1 MAEDYKMLIGGEY
14 VDAKEKFTVS
24 DKHSGEAIGE
34 FPIADEKIYSSA
46 VETAQKGLEELSA
59 LPAHRRALILEK
71 ISETVESRKEEFTRI
86 LCQETGKPHKFASGE
101 VSRAVQTFKFAS
113 EVAKSIHG
121 ETVPLDA
128 AVGSENRVGFYYRE
142 PCGIVGAITPFNY
155 PLNLAA
161 HKLAPSF
168 AAGCSVVLKP
178 ASFTP
183 LSSLRLAEVALEA
196 GLPEKAINIIYGPGG
211 TVGEWLS
218 KDERLAAVTFTGS
231 PPVGRRIKELS
242 GVKRVILE
250 LGSNSAAIVEP
261 DADLEFAIP
270 RLVTGSFAYSGQVCI
285 SVQRIYLQEKI
296 FESFLERFVEKT
308 RKLKIGPPEEETTD
322 IGPMISEGEAKRVQ
336 SWIEEAVSAGAK
348 VVTGGKR
355 EGVIYHPT
363 VLTEVKPDM
372 KVMSKEVFGPVV
384 CVTPYD
390 SFEDALRMVNDST
403 YGLQAGVFTRDV
415 NKAFKAIRTLKV
427 GGVIINDYPTYR
439 ADNMPYG
446 GVKESGLGRE
456 GLKFAVEELTD
467 IKMVV
472 FNL

>member
-1 MAEDYKMLIGGEY
+1 MAQEYKMLIGGKY
-14 VDAKEKFTVS
+14 VDAEKRFSVT
-24 DKHSGEAIGE
+24 DKYSGEVIGE
-34 FPIADEKIYSSA
+34 FPVADEWVYESA
-46 VETAQKGLEELSA
+46 IETAQRGLEELSA
-59 LPAHRRALILEK
+59 LPAHRRALILQK
-71 ISETVESRKEEFTRI
+71 ISETLQERKEEFTGV
-86 LCQETGKPHKFASGE
+86 LCQEAGKPYKYASVE
-101 VSRAVQTFKFAS
+101 VSRAIETFKFAS

-128 AVGSENRVGFYYRE
+128 ATGSENRMGFYLRE

-155 PLNLAA
+155 PLNLVA

-178 ASFTP
+178 ASFAP
-183 LSSLRLAEVALEA
+183 LLSLRLAEVALEA
-196 GLPEKAINIIYGPGG
+196 GLPEKAINVIYGPGS

-242 GVKRVILE
+242 GLKRVILE

-285 SVQRIYLQEKI
+285 SVQRIYLQKEI

-308 RKLKIGPPEEETTD
+308 RKLKIGPPEDEATD

-336 SWIEEAVSAGAK
+336 SWIEEAVSGDAK

-372 KVMSKEVFGPVV
+372 KVVNKEVFGPVV
-384 CVTPYD
+384 CITPYD
-390 SFEDALRMVNDST
+390 SFEDALQMVNDST

-415 NKAFKAIRTLKV
+415 NKAFKAIKTLKV

>member
-1 MAEDYKMLIGGEY
+1 MTQEYKMLIGGEY
-14 VDAKEKFTVS
+14 VDAKEKFTVT

-34 FPIADEKIYSSA
+34 FPIADEKIYRSA

-59 LPAHRRALILEK
+59 LPAHRRALILQR
-71 ISETVESRKEEFTRI
+71 ISETVDARRDEFATT
-86 LCQETGKPHKFASGE
+86 LCQEAGKPHRYSAVE
-101 VSRAVQTFKFAS
+101 VARAVETFKFAS

-121 ETVPLDA
+121 ETIPLNA
-128 AVGSENRVGFYYRE
+128 ATGSENRFGFYFRE

-155 PLNLAA
+155 PLNLVA
-161 HKLAPSF
+161 HKVAPSI
-168 AAGCSVVLKP
+168 AAGCSIVLKP

-183 LSSLRLAEVALEA
+183 ISSLKLAEVALEC
-196 GLPEKAINIIYGPGG
+196 GLPKNAMNVIYGPGS

-242 GVKRVILE
+242 GLKRVILE

-261 DADLEFAIP
+261 DANLDFAIP
-270 RLVTGSFAYSGQVCI
+270 RLVGGSFAYSGQVCI
-285 SVQRIYLQEKI
+285 SVQRIYVRREI
-296 FESFLERFVEKT
+296 FDRFLKEFVSKT
-308 RKLKIGPPEEETTD
+308 EQLKIGPPEDENTD
-322 IGPMISEGEAKRVQ
+322 IGPMISEAEAKRVE
-336 SWIEEAVSAGAK
+336 SWVAEAVSAGAK
-348 VVTGGKR
+348 VTTGGKR
-355 EGVIYHPT
+355 EGIIYPPT

-372 KVMSKEVFGPVV
+372 KVVCKEIFAPVV
-384 CVTPYD
+384 SIIPYD
-390 SFEDALRMVNDST
+390 GFEEALRRVNDSV
-403 YGLQAGVFTRDV
+403 YGLQAGVFTSDIG
-415 NKAFKAIRTLKV
+415 KAFEAIRGIKV

-446 GVKESGLGRE
+446 GVKQSGLGRE
-456 GLKFAVEELTD
+456 GLKFTVEELTD

>member
-196 GLPEKAINIIYGPGG
+196 GLPEKAVNVIYGPGD

-242 GVKRVILE
+242 GLKRVILE

-261 DADLEFAIP
+261 DADLEFAVP

-285 SVQRIYLQEKI
+285 SVQRIYLQKKI
-296 FESFLERFVEKT
+296 FESFLERFIDKT
-308 RKLKIGPPEEETTD
+308 RKLKIGPPRDEATD

-336 SWIEEAVSAGAK
+336 SWIEEAVSGGAK

-363 VLTEVKPDM
+363 VLTEAKPDM

-384 CVTPYD
+384 CITPYD

-415 NKAFKAIRTLKV
+415 NKAFKAIKTLKV

>member
-1 MAEDYKMLIGGEY
+1 
-14 VDAKEKFTVS
+14 
-24 DKHSGEAIGE
+24 
-34 FPIADEKIYSSA
+34 
-46 VETAQKGLEELSA
+46 
-59 LPAHRRALILEK
+59 
-71 ISETVESRKEEFTRI
+71 
-86 LCQETGKPHKFASGE
+86 
-101 VSRAVQTFKFAS
+101 
-113 EVAKSIHG
+113 
-121 ETVPLDA
+121 
-128 AVGSENRVGFYYRE
+128 
-142 PCGIVGAITPFNY
+142 
-155 PLNLAA
+155 
-161 HKLAPSF
+161 
-168 AAGCSVVLKP
+168 
-178 ASFTP
+178 
-183 LSSLRLAEVALEA
+183 LAEVALEA
-196 GLPEKAINIIYGPGG
+196 GLPKNAINLIYGPGG

-242 GVKRVILE
+242 GLKRVVLE

-261 DADLEFAIP
+261 DADLEFAVP

-285 SVQRIYLQEKI
+285 SVQRIYLQKEI
-296 FESFLERFVEKT
+296 FESFLERFIDKT
-308 RKLKIGPPEEETTD
+308 RELKIGPPRDETTD

-336 SWIEEAVSAGAK
+336 SWIEEAVSGGAK

-355 EGVIYHPT
+355 EGAVHYPT
-363 VLTEVKPDM
+363 VLTEAKPDM
-372 KVMSKEVFGPVV
+372 KVSSKEVFGPVV

-390 SFEDALRMVNDST
+390 SFEEALRMVNDSI
-403 YGLQAGVFTRDV
+403 YGLQTGVFTRDV
-415 NKAFKAIRTLKV
+415 NKAFRAIKTLKV

>member
-71 ISETVESRKEEFTRI
+71 ISQTIESRKEEFTRI

-196 GLPEKAINIIYGPGG
+196 GLPEKAVNLIYGPGG

-242 GVKRVILE
+242 GLKRVVLE

-261 DADLEFAIP
+261 DADLEFAVP

-285 SVQRIYLQEKI
+285 SVQRIYLQKKI
-296 FESFLERFVEKT
+296 FESFLEGFIDKT
-308 RKLKIGPPEEETTD
+308 RKLKIGPPRDETTD

-336 SWIEEAVSAGAK
+336 SWIEEAVSGGAK

-355 EGVIYHPT
+355 EGVVCHPT
-363 VLTEVKPDM
+363 VLTEAKPDM
-372 KVMSKEVFGPVV
+372 KVSSKEVFGPVV

-390 SFEDALRMVNDST
+390 SFEEALRMVNDST

-415 NKAFKAIRTLKV
+415 NKAFRAVKALKV